1 MSAEKPYILST
12 VKSSRNPRIPACRM
26 LANEG
31 RLSMNEILKLDNVEK
46 YYGNK
51 ANLTKA
57 VDKISFSVEKGEFVG
72 IMGASGSGKTTLLN
86 CISTID
92 RVTAGHI
99 YVGDKDITTIRGNEL
114 NKFRREELGFI
125 FQDFNL
131 LDTLTGY
138 ENIALA
144 LSIQNVKPKEID
156 SRIQEVAKRLG
167 IEEVLNKYS
176 YQMSGG
182 QKQRVAAARALI
194 TNPKLILADEPTG
207 ALDSKS
213 SRYLLESMKE
223 MNEGLAATILMVTH
237 DAFTASYASRVIF
250 IKDGKIFNEIRRG
263 DDTRKQ
269 FFNRIIEVVTVLGGS
284 LNDAL

>member
-1 MSAEKPYILST
+1 MEKIL
-12 VKSSRNPRIPACRM
+12 
-26 LANEG
+26 E
-31 RLSMNEILKLDNVEK
+31 LSKVEK

-51 ANLTKA
+51 SSLTKA
-57 VDKISFSVEKGEFVG
+57 LNNISFSVEKKEFVA

-99 YVGDKDITTIRGNEL
+99 FVAGEDITKLKGNSL

-131 LDTLTGY
+131 LDTLTAY

-144 LSIQNVKPKEID
+144 LSIQNVNVNEID
-156 SRIQEVAKRLG
+156 QRIKEVAKKLN
-167 IEEVLNKYS
+167 IKDVLDKYP

-182 QKQRVAAARALI
+182 QKQRVASARAII

-213 SRYLLESMKE
+213 SKMLLESFNYLNQE
-223 MNEGLAATILMVTH
+223 LDATILMVTH
-237 DAFTASYASRVIF
+237 DAFTASYATRVIF
-250 IKDGKIFNEIRRG
+250 IKDGKIFNEIHKG
-263 DDTRKQ
+263 DSTRKE
-269 FFNRIIEVVTVLGGS
+269 FFDKIIYVVNLLGGDYS
-284 LNDAL
+284 DAL